1 MDTNGNVDINKLTKA
16 ELKELLVERGLATS
30 GNKDT
35 LVKRLMESRQEA
47 DEEDYLSVQEEQ
59 QSNNN
64 VHDDVAPEDSAS
76 NVGSSSSVR
85 SRRALNAAKLQ
96 SLQVKKAAMVKE
108 QELKRKKV
116 ELEAELERV
125 KLEAEIEAMEAEENV
140 FDEVDARRSPP
151 KLTKGYE
158 PPVDLDTFLNAA
170 AKGLNKEAKDGLR
183 DDTTMLQQRS
193 TTNKAAPITATQQ
206 TTPTNQAAQVEQVQS
221 SAMHIQQQMLDLMT
235 LPKPQL
241 ISFDGDPLNFY
252 MFLNMFDSCVHNS
265 NINDSA
271 KLNRLF
277 ELCKDKALRLIKPCA
292 LMPPSDGYRRA
303 RELLTERFGAIVR
316 LRSTIRLVKRS
327 PGISGVTQRYAK
339 HTV

>member
-1 MDTNGNVDINKLTKA
+1 
-16 ELKELLVERGLATS
+16 
-30 GNKDT
+30 
-35 LVKRLMESRQEA
+35 MESRQEA

-116 ELEAELERV
+116 ELEAELERKKAELEAELERV

-140 FDEVDARRSPP
+140 FNEVDARKSPP

-158 PPVDLDTFLNAA
+158 PPIDIDAFLNAA
-170 AKGLNKEAKDGLR
+170 AKGLNKEAKDDLH
-183 DDTTMLQQRS
+183 DDTTMLQHRS
-193 TTNKAAPITATQQ
+193 TAKKAAPEPATEL
-206 TTPTNQAAQVEQVQS
+206 TTPTNHAAQVEQVQS
-221 SAMHIQQQMLDLMT
+221 SAMQIQQQMLDLMT

-241 ISFDGDPLNFY
+241 ISFD
-252 MFLNMFDSCVHNS
+252 SCFHNS

-277 ELCKDKALRLIKPCA
+277 ELCKDKAFRLIKPCA

-303 RELLTERFGAIVR
+303 RELLTERFGDDYEITETYIKRITSGPAIKGTNTKA
-316 LRSTIRLVKRS
+316 LSSFAT
-327 PGISGVTQRYAK
+327 T
-339 HTV
+339 